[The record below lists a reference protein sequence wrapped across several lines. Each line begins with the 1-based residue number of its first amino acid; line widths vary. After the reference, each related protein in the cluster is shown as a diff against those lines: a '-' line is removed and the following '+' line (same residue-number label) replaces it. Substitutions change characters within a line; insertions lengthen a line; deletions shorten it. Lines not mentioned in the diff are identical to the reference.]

1 MAGPFER
8 ADFDQLVPA
17 DKKLSPDWI
26 KSLFDRGQP
35 TVYRGEDLKH
45 IGMPIGGIGAG
56 YLYLGGDGKLWH
68 WDIFNKTGGT
78 GADHYANPMKPESPL
93 EQGFA
98 IRATVGGKTETRALD
113 RTGFPDVSF
122 RGQYPIGTVEYP
134 DLAFPL
140 KISLEAFSPFIP
152 LATDDSSLPA
162 TVLRFT
168 VTNSSAADVE
178 GTLAGWLQNAVLL
191 GNATRSA
198 TRRNRVVRDPGISLL
213 NCSVE
218 ALAPTSRPA
227 QPDVVFEDWNKEN
240 YDGWTV
246 EGTAFGTQPAHRAG
260 FRLYG
265 RSRR

>member
-1 MAGPFER
+1 MAGPFEC

-98 IRATVGGKTETRALD
+98 IRATVGGKTETR
-113 RTGFPDVSF
+113 
-122 RGQYPIGTVEYP
+122 
-134 DLAFPL
+134 
-140 KISLEAFSPFIP
+140 
-152 LATDDSSLPA
+152 
-162 TVLRFT
+162 
-168 VTNSSAADVE
+168 
-178 GTLAGWLQNAVLL
+178 
-191 GNATRSA
+191 TRSDWIPGRKLSRAISDRNGRISGPRLSPENLARGIFSVHSTGHRRFESSGDRASLYSDQFIRGRCGGDARRLASECGPSGERYAIGDA
-198 TRRNRVVRDPGISLL
+198 T
-213 NCSVE
+213 
-218 ALAPTSRPA
+218 
-227 QPDVVFEDWNKEN
+227 K
-240 YDGWTV
+240 
-246 EGTAFGTQPAHRAG
+246 
-260 FRLYG
+260 
-265 RSRR
+265 SRREGSGHQLAELLR